1 VAVGVTESRA
11 DVRRSSALPRFLVRR
26 LGLALL
32 TLLLVSIL
40 VFATAQLLPGDL
52 GRTILGPY
60 ASEEQVAA
68 LNHRLGADDPAPVR
82 YANWLSRFVRG
93 DWGTSAA
100 LRQPVRPLVL
110 DRLGNSLVLALYA
123 LVLAVP
129 VAVAFG
135 MLAARHRGRSL
146 DAAVSA
152 TAVSLLAMPEF
163 VIGTILSIVLAVEL
177 GWFPVSSAVP
187 DGVLSLLHELT
198 LPALVLALALFG
210 SLARL
215 ARAATLTALDADYTR
230 TATLKGLPPRR
241 VLARHVLPNVL
252 PPTIAAI
259 GAHVGYLVGGIVV
272 VETLF
277 SYPGLGKLLL
287 DSATASDLA
296 PLEACVL
303 ATAIVVM
310 VANFTADVAASA
322 LDPRLRRA
330 VS

>member
-1 VAVGVTESRA
+1 VAGGVTGARA
-11 DVRRSSALPRFLVRR
+11 GVRSSSTLPRFLLRR

-32 TLLLVSIL
+32 TLLLVSIV
-40 VFATAQLLPGDL
+40 VFATVQLLPGDL

-68 LNHRLGADDPAPVR
+68 LNDELGEDDPAVVR
-82 YANWLSRFVRG
+82 YADWLSRFVRG

-110 DRLGNSLVLALYA
+110 DRLGNSLLLALYA

-129 VAVAFG
+129 AAVALG
-135 MLAARHRGRSL
+135 MLAARHRGRPP

-163 VIGTILSIVLAVEL
+163 VVGTILSIVLAVEL
-177 GWFPVSSAVP
+177 GWFPVSSSVP
-187 DGVLSLLHELT
+187 DGFVSLLYELT

-210 SLARL
+210 SLARV

-230 TATLKGLPPRR
+230 TATLKGLPSRR
-241 VLARHVLPNVL
+241 VLFRHVLPNVL
-252 PPTIAAI
+252 PPTIAAV

-277 SYPGLGKLLL
+277 SYPGLGKLLV
-287 DSATASDLA
+287 DSATANDLA

-330 VS
+330 AS

>member
-1 VAVGVTESRA
+1 VALDVTERS
-11 DVRRSSALPRFLVRR
+11 DGPRRSPGFLRFLLRR

-32 TLLLVSIL
+32 TLLLVSMI

-60 ASEEQVAA
+60 ATEEQVDA
-68 LNHRLGADDPAPVR
+68 LNDRLGADDPAPVR
-82 YANWLSRFVRG
+82 YASWLSRFVQG

-110 DRLGNSLVLALYA
+110 ERLGNSLLLALYA

-129 VAVAFG
+129 VAVTLG
-135 MLAARHRGRSL
+135 MLAARRRGRLL
-146 DAAVSA
+146 DAGVSA

-163 VIGTILSIVLAVEL
+163 VVGTILSIVFAVQL
-177 GWFPVSSAVP
+177 GWFPVSADVP
-187 DGVLSLLHELT
+187 DGALSLLHELT
-198 LPALVLALALFG
+198 LPAAVLALVLFG
-210 SLARL
+210 SLARV
-215 ARAATLTALDADYTR
+215 ARAATVTALDADYTR
-230 TATLKGLPPRR
+230 TATLKGLPART
-241 VLARHVLPNVL
+241 VLGRHVLPNVL

-277 SYPGLGKLLL
+277 AYPGVGKLLV
-287 DSATASDLA
+287 DSAAAHDLA

-303 ATAIVVM
+303 VTAIAVM
-310 VANFTADVAASA
+310 VANVAADVAASA
-322 LDPRLRRA
+322 LDPRLRR
-330 VS
+330 VPS